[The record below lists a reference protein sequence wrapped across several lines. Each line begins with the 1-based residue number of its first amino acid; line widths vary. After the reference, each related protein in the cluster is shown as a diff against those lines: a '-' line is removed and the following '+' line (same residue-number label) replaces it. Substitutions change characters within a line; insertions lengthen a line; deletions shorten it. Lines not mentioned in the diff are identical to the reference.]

1 MAEVRIIAVPPG
13 EAPPEVRAKW
23 VGLCLPVRRTL
34 LGRSRRSVRAIG
46 VLTGPRTLGCLLRA
60 LFTGEPV
67 EGYAVPV
74 LPAIAILERS
84 HPEAAAWWR
93 ANTPHLLRRGQH
105 FVFSA
110 EVCAEVES

>member
-1 MAEVRIIAVPPG
+1 MAEVRIIAVPTG
-13 EAPPEVRAKW
+13 EAPPAVRAKW
-23 VGLCLPVRRTL
+23 VGLCLPIRRTL
-34 LGRSRRSVRAIG
+34 LGRRRRRVRTIG
-46 VLTGPRTLGCLLRA
+46 VLTGPRTLTGLLRA
-60 LFTGEPV
+60 LFQGEPI

-74 LPAIAILERS
+74 LPAIAILELA

-93 ANTPHLLRRGQH
+93 ANTPHLMRRGQH